1 MDSDNDLI
9 DSRYAQENNGET
21 DKALRKPT
29 ADIYLRLAAES
40 DLIAINDLYN
50 YYVLHSTCTYQEQPE
65 PISDR
70 HIWFHNHGQKHP
82 VIVAVY
88 RGKVVGWG
96 SLSPYHQRTAYRHT
110 VENSVYVHPDWHHHG
125 IGSLLL
131 QDLIKRSRELGHR
144 AIIAAIDSDQT
155 DSIRLHAK
163 YNFQHAG
170 RLQRV
175 GLKFG
180 QWLDAIYMELLL

>member
-1 MDSDNDLI
+1 MDSHNDSN
-9 DSRYAQENNGET
+9 DSRHGQENNGET
-21 DKALRKPT
+21 DKALTKLT
-29 ADIYLRLAAES
+29 SEIYLRLAAEP

-65 PISDR
+65 PICDR
-70 HIWFHNHGQKHP
+70 HIWFHHHGQQHP

-88 RGKVVGWG
+88 RGMVVGWG

-110 VENSVYVHPDWHHHG
+110 VENSVYVHPDWHHRG

-155 DSIRLHAK
+155 HSIRLHAK

-170 RLQRV
+170 RLQCV